1 MSQLVETSSYLSSL
15 RERATTKLTDG
26 MRSDL
31 SRASTSEAM
40 AVLFKL
46 SSSPST
52 AGDAL
57 ALLHELQ
64 VHQIEVEM
72 QHEELRRSRVELES
86 DLIRQTTRVE
96 RAPAAFLV
104 VDEAS
109 VLCEI
114 NLAGARLL
122 GSESHDLLGR
132 PFSSFLS
139 PSSSEQLQKMLTLA
153 RSGAVPETREL
164 QLLPQGG
171 VVRKLLCSAGRE
183 APSGRFLLVLLAP
196 PSPSQGCATA

>member
-1 MSQLVETSSYLSSL
+1 MSHLAETSSYLSSL
-15 RERATTKLTDG
+15 RERATTQLTDG
-26 MRSDL
+26 IRSNL
-31 SRASTSEAM
+31 KHSSTSEAM

-46 SSSPST
+46 ASSPST

-64 VHQIEVEM
+64 VHQVEVEM

-86 DLIRQTTRVE
+86 NLIRQTTHVE

-104 VDEAS
+104 IDEAT

-114 NLAGARLL
+114 NLAGVRLL
-122 GSESHDLLGR
+122 GAESNDVLGR
-132 PFSSFLS
+132 PFASFLS
-139 PSSSEQLQKMLTLA
+139 ASSSEQLQKMLTLA
-153 RSGAVPETREL
+153 RSGAVPETCEL

-171 VVRKLLCSAGRE
+171 VIRKLLCTAGNDVS
-183 APSGRFLLVLLAP
+183 SGRFLLVLLAP
-196 PSPSQGCATA
+196 PSTS

>member
-1 MSQLVETSSYLSSL
+1 MPNLAETSSYLSSL

-26 MRSDL
+26 IRSDL

-46 SSSPST
+46 ASSPST

-64 VHQIEVEM
+64 VHQVEVEM
-72 QHEELRRSRVELES
+72 QHEELRHSRVELES
-86 DLIRQTTRVE
+86 DLIRQTNRVE

-104 VDEAS
+104 VDGAT

-114 NLAGARLL
+114 NLAGVRLL
-122 GSESHDLLGR
+122 GASSNDVLGR
-132 PFSSFLS
+132 PLSSLLS
-139 PSSSEQLQKMLTLA
+139 ASSSEQLQKMLTLA
-153 RSGAVPETREL
+153 RSGAVPQTCEL

-171 VVRKLLCSAGRE
+171 VIRKLLCTAGRDVSSE
-183 APSGRFLLVLLAP
+183 RFLLVVQAS
-196 PSPSQGCATA
+196 PSPS